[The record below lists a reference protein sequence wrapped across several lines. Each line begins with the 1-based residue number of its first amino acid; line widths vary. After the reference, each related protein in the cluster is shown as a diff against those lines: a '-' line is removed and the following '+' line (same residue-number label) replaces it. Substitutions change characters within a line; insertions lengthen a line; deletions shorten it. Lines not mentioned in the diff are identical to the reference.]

1 MKGNEF
7 ILREERERGSRE
19 DRSKGSRLLQEKI
32 EDESRKEMNP

>member
-7 ILREERERGSRE
+7 ILREERERGS
-19 DRSKGSRLLQEKI
+19 KGSKLLQENI